1 MLRLRLRLIFYL
13 WVRSKY
19 AIGTQH
25 CCVPIVMAP
34 DALTLSGL
42 KTLRFLR
49 NFVLN
54 IPIAR
59 VPGRNPFA
67 KEWWA
72 AILAFG
78 QAPQAFKGF

>member
-1 MLRLRLRLIFYL
+1 MQSRYVVALQRSFIHIKSAEAQLRTYRLIP
-13 WVRSKY
+13 
-19 AIGTQH
+19 H
-25 CCVPIVMAP
+25 
-34 DALTLSGL
+34 LTLSGL

-72 AILAFG
+72 AILAFQ